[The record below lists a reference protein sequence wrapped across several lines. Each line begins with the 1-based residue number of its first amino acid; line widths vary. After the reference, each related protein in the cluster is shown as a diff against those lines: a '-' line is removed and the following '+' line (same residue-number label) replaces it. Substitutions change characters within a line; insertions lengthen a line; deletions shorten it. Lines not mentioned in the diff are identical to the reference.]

1 MSRTIFYD
9 IENFEPWRHQEKIF
23 KHTSL
28 RTFLDLVSGTG
39 MTGIAVRRPGND
51 DADDD
56 ADDDEDNDVGD
67 DEDNDVDDDADGKN
81 HLEHNNL
88 FRFICEKPGATIE
101 A

>member
-1 MSRTIFYD
+1 
-9 IENFEPWRHQEKIF
+9 
-23 KHTSL
+23 
-28 RTFLDLVSGTG
+28 

-56 ADDDEDNDVGD
+56 EDNDEVNDAVDDVADGDGIGD
-67 DEDNDVDDDADGKN
+67 DKN

-101 A
+101 AWKDD